1 MFWGAF
7 SYNGTLKLQKI
18 KNNIDSN
25 GYIKILEEAF
35 ENDIKSLKQYKNKNF
50 IFMQDNASVHSSK
63 LTMTWLNKQK
73 NIELLQWPSKSPDLN
88 PIENIRGYLKNKVY
102 YNKKCYNNSKELEK
116 TILKEWELFEKII

>member
-18 KNNIDSN
+18 KNNIDSK

-35 ENDIKSLKQYKNKNF
+35 ENDIKSPKQYKNKNF

-63 LTMTWLNKQK
+63 LTMSWLKKQK

-88 PIENIRGYLKNKVY
+88 PIENIWGYLTNKVY
-102 YNKKCYNNSKELEK
+102 
-116 TILKEWELFEKII
+116 